1 MRQRPPRSPLVPGG
15 RCRAR
20 TTRTALLLPARPVH
34 GGVDTAGHH
43 RRIELSSGAMSTS
56 DLGPRSSGGVAG
68 PFTSPA
74 ARLRGAMEEG

>member
-15 RCRAR
+15 RCRA
-20 TTRTALLLPARPVH
+20 RTALLLPARPVH

-43 RRIELSSGAMSTS
+43 RRIELSPGAMSTS

-74 ARLRGAMEEG
+74 AHLRGAMEEG